1 MPPRLTE
8 APVPETSL
16 SVPAPRNVLRP
27 EAVLDGADG
36 WWGPGCAGLAGWFR
50 AKSAPTTDVTAEF
63 RRVHARVRAA
73 ESVLPAEAR
82 EHQYLLLRGLLGD
95 ELPGYFEDNVGRLVR
110 RGLDVRE
117 VAVDTEGA
125 LSANVLR
132 VCEALRDAVYFGRSV
147 VLVGHSKGAVEAMAA
162 LALHP
167 ELRGPVRALVALQ
180 APYGGSP
187 IANDLI
193 TIPRLRRLVDT
204 VMPCVFQ
211 GQSVSVEDFT
221 YAERMRFVRAHPYP
235 TEIPTV
241 ALATS
246 RGSPLSL
253 LAPVARYTRRRY
265 GWASDGFVVPEDAL
279 VPGARVVR
287 LDDVDHAQGAM
298 RSLPGLS
305 RWSPGD
311 LTEALVALALTR

>member
-1 MPPRLTE
+1 MPPRLTD
-8 APVPETSL
+8 APAPEL
-16 SVPAPRNVLRP
+16 LPPAAAPRNELRP
-27 EAVLDGADG
+27 EALLEGADDG
-36 WWGPGCAGLAGWFR
+36 WGPGCAGLAGWFR
-50 AKSAPTTDVTAEF
+50 AESAPTTDVTGEF
-63 RRVHARVRAA
+63 LRVHARVRAG
-73 ESVLPAEAR
+73 ERVLPAEAQ

-125 LSANVLR
+125 LSSNVAR
-132 VCEALRDAVYFGRSV
+132 VREALLDAAYFGRSV

-162 LALHP
+162 LSLHP
-167 ELRGPVRALVALQ
+167 ELRAPVRALVALQ

-235 TEIPTV
+235 AGIPTV

-246 RGSPLSL
+246 RDSPLSL

-265 GWASDGFVVPEDAL
+265 GWESDGFVVPEDAL

-287 LDDVDHAQGAM
+287 LDDVDHGQGAM
-298 RSLPGLS
+298 RSLPGFS
-305 RWSPGD
+305 RWNPGD

>member
-1 MPPRLTE
+1 MPPQLSPSP
-8 APVPETSL
+8 ALSPE
-16 SVPAPRNVLRP
+16 VPRNVLRP
-27 EAVLDGADG
+27 EAVDGAQLDGADG
-36 WWGPGCAGLAGWFR
+36 WWGPGCVGLAGWFR
-50 AKSAPTTDVTAEF
+50 AGSAPTTDVTGEF
-63 RRVHARVRAA
+63 RSVHARVRAGEA
-73 ESVLPAEAR
+73 VLPAEAR

-95 ELPGYFEDNVGRLVR
+95 ALPGYFEDNVGRLVR

-125 LSANVLR
+125 LGANVAR
-132 VCEALRDAVYFGRSV
+132 VREALRDAVYFGRSV

-211 GQSVSVEDFT
+211 GQSISVEDFT

-235 TEIPTV
+235 AEIPTV

-246 RGSPLSL
+246 RDSPLSL

-305 RWSPGD
+305 RWNPGD